1 MVYLP
6 EEDGQGLVEYGLVL
20 VLIAF
25 IVAAVATLL
34 GPAIADMYSTIV
46 AGI

>member
-1 MVYLP
+1 MLYLP

-25 IVAAVATLL
+25 IVAAAVTLL